1 MNGFEWMKQM
11 DETNEWM
18 NRKDKIPPP
27 TDTKFVLN
35 MNMIVPLIRFVVS
48 NSLTKPN
55 QHEMTF
61 YDLKWHTWNPME
73 QLWIKLPNEVYLLAW
88 KITA

>member
-1 MNGFEWMKQM
+1 MNDFEWMKQM

-18 NRKDKIPPP
+18 SRTDKTPPP

-48 NSLTKPN
+48 NSFTKIQPTWN
-55 QHEMTF
+55 
-61 YDLKWHTWNPME
+61 DVKWHTWNPME

-88 KITA
+88 KITV